1 MQFLAK
7 HAELGTYKTLVNQAL
22 SDLDEKNVLA
32 RIWEK
37 DHTVWQP
44 EPDEIANRLGWLTIA
59 EKIREDIPRFE
70 ALRTSLLDAGY
81 TDVLLL
87 GMGGSSLA
95 PEVFG
100 KVFADAGPG
109 LRVQILDS
117 TYPGAVKAYEKQLD
131 LTRTLFIVASKSG
144 TTAETLSFFKYFY
157 TLLVDQMG
165 EAEAGQHFVAITDPG
180 SKLAALGAELDF
192 REIFLNDPNL
202 GGRYSVLSYFGM
214 VPAALTG
221 LDVARL
227 LECAAGMRAA
237 CGPDV
242 PQEENPAAWLG
253 VVMGDLAKAGRDK
266 LTLIASPSV
275 TPFVDW
281 VEQLIAESTGK
292 SGTGVLP
299 VVREPLGE
307 PSVYGDDRLFV
318 YLQAAEEPEVSA
330 ALDALVEAGHPVVQI
345 PLTDR
350 YDLGAQFLL
359 WELATAV
366 AGARLGIQPFNQPN
380 VEAAKRQAKRM
391 IKAYRDT
398 GSLPSAE
405 TTPLSIRTIR
415 DFLARAEPGDYVTI
429 QAYVQPKPETW
440 DALQRLR
447 LWIREQTHLA
457 TTLGY
462 GPRYLHSTGQLH
474 KGDGGN
480 GLFIQFAAETQLSLP
495 IPDLPGASE
504 AALTFDVLIQA
515 QANGDYEA
523 LKEAD
528 RRVIR
533 YKVKG
538 DTAHQIEALIT

>member
-7 HAELGTYKTLVNQAL
+7 HAELSTYKTLVSEAL
-22 SDLDEKNVLA
+22 SDLVEKNVLV

-37 DHTVWQP
+37 DHTVWEP
-44 EPDEIANRLGWLTIA
+44 EPDEIVNRLGWLNIA
-59 EKIREDIPRFE
+59 EKIREDIPRLE
-70 ALRTSLLDAGY
+70 TLRTSLLDAGY

-95 PEVFG
+95 PDVFG

-117 TYPGAVKAYEKQLD
+117 THPGAVKAYEEQLD
-131 LTRTLFIVASKSG
+131 LTHTLFIVASKSG
-144 TTAETLSFFKYFY
+144 TTAETVSFFKYFY

-165 EAEAGQHFVAITDPG
+165 KAEAGQHFVAITDPG
-180 SKLAALGAELDF
+180 SKLAALGTELGF
-192 REIFLNDPNL
+192 REIFLNNPNL

-227 LECAAGMRAA
+227 LECAAGMHAA

-253 VVMGDLAKAGRDK
+253 VVMGELAKAGRDK

-292 SGTGVLP
+292 SGTGILP
-299 VVREPLGE
+299 VAHEPLGE

-318 YLQAAEEPEVSA
+318 YLQAAEEPEVSV
-330 ALDALVEAGHPVVQI
+330 ALDTLIEAEHPVVQI

-350 YDLGAQFLL
+350 YDLGAQFFL

-380 VEAAKRQAKRM
+380 VEAAKKKAKRM

-398 GSLPSAE
+398 GSLPSAA
-405 TTPLSIRTIR
+405 TTSLSIRTIR
-415 DFLARAEPGDYVTI
+415 DFLARAEPGDYVAI
-429 QAYVQPKPETW
+429 QAYVQPKPEAW

-447 LWIREQTHLA
+447 LWIREHTHLA

-474 KGDGGN
+474 KGDRGN
-480 GLFIQFAAETQLSLP
+480 GLFIQFAVETQLSLP
-495 IPDLPGASE
+495 IPDLPGAPE

-533 YKVKG
+533 YKVEG
-538 DTAHQIEALIT
+538 DIADQIEALIT